1 MTDSTLNSLGWR
13 PHFSAQLTDAETDTL
28 QRLIVVHWTARLKRF
43 HKLLS
48 EDRHNTASIAERR
61 ARDKHFGK
69 LVKSVIAGKRR
80 EKSNK

>member
-1 MTDSTLNSLGWR
+1 L
-13 PHFSAQLTDAETDTL
+13 DA
-28 QRLIVVHWTARLKRF
+28 ARLKRF

-69 LVKSVIAGKRR
+69 LCKSVIAGKRR